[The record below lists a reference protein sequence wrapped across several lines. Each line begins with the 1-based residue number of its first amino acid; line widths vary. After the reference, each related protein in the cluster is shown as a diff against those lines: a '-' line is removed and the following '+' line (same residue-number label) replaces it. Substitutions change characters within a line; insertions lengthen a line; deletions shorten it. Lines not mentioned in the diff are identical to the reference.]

1 MESPVKP
8 HLSDSALVSRF
19 DQHFNDETPDV
30 TAAVKRFEE
39 AEQSL
44 RPARQKAER
53 DRDYYD
59 GKQWTAEEE
68 SALKKRGQPVVT
80 FNRIQRKIN
89 YLKGL
94 EAQSRKDP
102 KAFPRTPGDDGS
114 AQAATDAIRYVCD
127 DQQWD
132 QKRSD
137 AFENICVEGTG
148 AVFVGAVDGKQGV
161 DPSLVHVPWDRHY
174 HDPYSRRPDFSDAA
188 YQGIVTWKELEEV
201 KRQFPGKDDIIESTW
216 LRAQNSETYDDRPK
230 DKLWADYKRKRVRV
244 CEEYYLEGGKWMYAC
259 FTGGGYLKEPEPS
272 PYLDEDGKPEC
283 PIKAISAYVDRDNNR
298 YGEVRAMI
306 SPQDEVNKRRSKGLH
321 LINSRQLRIEPG
333 VSVSNGLSD
342 PSAIKREL
350 AKPDGVFFGSKDA
363 VEVLMTGDMAAANLQ
378 LLQEAKA
385 EIDLLGPN
393 AALAGKNENDSSGR
407 ALLAQQQGGMIEV
420 ALLMDRLRSLS
431 LSVYRAIFA
440 RIKQYWNEQ
449 RWIRVTD
456 DERNLKWVGL
466 NQPKTMIEMAAEKL
480 EGDPEAEM
488 KLALIARDP
497 RAQMVME
504 VQNPV
509 AEMDVDIIIDEGMD
523 TPMVQAEQFETLTKM
538 MPALTQLPP
547 QYAKLLVMASSLRD
561 KDKLL
566 ELLDEL
572 NAPDPM
578 AQQMQQAQI
587 QLEFQGA
594 QAEIEKTQSE
604 TAKNMA
610 QAQTAGQSMSD
621 PVEGMMRAQE
631 LSIDG
636 FRAETE
642 RMEVMKPQPERREA

>member
-1 MESPVKP
+1 LEDRLASP
-8 HLSDSALVSRF
+8 DAT
-19 DQHFNDETPDV
+19 E
-30 TAAVKRFEE
+30 AIKRFEE
-39 AEQSL
+39 SEQAT
-44 RPARQKAER
+44 RDARILAER
-53 DRDYYD
+53 DTDYYHN
-59 GKQWTAEEE
+59 KQWTAEEE
-68 SALKKRGQPVVT
+68 AALKKRGQPVVVY
-80 FNRIQRKIN
+80 NRIQRKVN

-94 EAQSRKDP
+94 ESQSRKDP

-114 AQAATDAIRYVCD
+114 AQAATDSVRYVCD
-127 DQQWD
+127 DCLWD

-137 AFENICVEGTG
+137 AFEDIIVPGTG
-148 AVFVGAVDGKQGV
+148 AIFVGGKETRGGI
-161 DPSLVHVPWDRHY
+161 DPYLIQIPWDRFY
-174 HDPYSRRPDFSDAA
+174 YDPYSRRIDFSDAA
-188 YQGIVTWKELEEV
+188 YMGIVTWMEEADV
-201 KRQFPGKDDIIESTW
+201 VRQYPDRKDIIEST
-216 LRAQNSETYDDRPK
+216 LAKAKDTETYDDRPK
-230 DKLWADYKRKRVRV
+230 DHLWADHKRRRVRV
-244 CEEYYLEGGKWMYAC
+244 CEEYYLKDGAWTTC
-259 FTGGGYLKEPEPS
+259 TFTGGGFLKDPEPS

-283 PIKAISAYVDRDNNR
+283 PIKAISAYIDRDNNR

-306 SPQDEVNKRRSKGLH
+306 SPQDEINKRRSKGLH

-350 AKPDGVFFGSKDA
+350 AKPDGVFFGSKDS
-363 VEVLMTGDMAAANLQ
+363 VEVMQTGDMAAANLQ

-393 AALAGKNENDSSGR
+393 AALAGKNENDQSGR

-440 RIKQYWNEQ
+440 RIKQYWTAE

-456 DERNLKWVGL
+456 DERNLRWVGL
-466 NQPKTMIEMAAEKL
+466 NQPKTMLQVAAERL
-480 EGDPEAEM
+480 EGDPQAEA
-488 KLALIARDP
+488 KLAMLAQDP
-497 RAQMVME
+497 RAHQVME
-504 VQNPV
+504 IENQV

-523 TPMVQAEQFETLTKM
+523 TPMVQAEQFDTLSKM
-538 MPALTQLPP
+538 MPSLIQLPP
-547 QYAKLLVMASSLRD
+547 MWGKALIMASSLRD
-561 KDKLL
+561 KDKIL
-566 ELLDEL
+566 ELLDEM

-578 AQQMQQAQI
+578 AQQMQQAQV

-610 QAQTAGQSMSD
+610 QAQNAGGQPAD
-621 PVEGMMRAQE
+621 PVEHLMRTQE

-636 FRAETE
+636 YRAETE
-642 RMEVMKPQPERREA
+642 RIEATKPERRAEA

>member
-1 MESPVKP
+1 LEGPV
-8 HLSDSALVSRF
+8 
-19 DQHFNDETPDV
+19 TPD
-30 TAAVKRFEE
+30 AAHIESVKRFEDSE
-39 AEQSL
+39 HSTRE
-44 RPARQKAER
+44 ARQKSER

-59 GKQWTAEEE
+59 GKQWTDTEEQ
-68 SALKKRGQPVVT
+68 ALRKRGQPVVT

-94 EAQSRKDP
+94 ESQSRKDP

-114 AQAATDAIRYVCD
+114 AQAATDSVRYVCD
-127 DQQWD
+127 DQNWD
-132 QKRSD
+132 QKRSE

-148 AVFVGAVDGKQGV
+148 AVFVGAAESKQGI
-161 DPSLVHVPWDRHY
+161 DPNIIHIPWDRHY
-174 HDPYSRRPDFSDAA
+174 ADPYSRRVDFSDAS
-188 YQGIVTWKELEEV
+188 YQGIVTWKEFDDL
-201 KRQFPGKDDIIESTW
+201 KRQYPEREDILEATLTSAKDT
-216 LRAQNSETYDDRPK
+216 ETYDDRPK
-230 DKLWADYKRKRVRV
+230 DHMWADHKRKRVRV
-244 CEEYYLEGGKWMYAC
+244 CEEYYLKDGVWHRC
-259 FTGGGYLKEPEPS
+259 VFTGGGYLEDPAPS
-272 PYLDEDGKPEC
+272 PYHDEDGKPEN

-321 LINSRQLRIEPG
+321 LINSRQLRISPG
-333 VSVSNGLSD
+333 VSVGDGFSD

-350 AKPDGVFFGSKDA
+350 AKADGVFFGDA
-363 VEVLMTGDMAAANLQ
+363 GQVEILETGDMAAANLQ

-407 ALLAQQQGGMIEV
+407 AILAQQQGGMIEV

-440 RIKQYWNEQ
+440 RIKQYWTDQ

-466 NQPKTMIEMAAEKL
+466 NKPRTMLEIAAERL
-480 EGDPEAEM
+480 QGDPEAEM
-488 KLALIARDP
+488 KLQLLSQDP
-497 RAQMVME
+497 RSQQVME

-523 TPMVQAEQFETLTKM
+523 TPTVQAEQFDTLTKM

-547 QYAKLLVMASSLRD
+547 PYAKLMVMASSLRD

-566 ELLDEL
+566 ELLDEMA
-572 NAPDPM
+572 APNPQ
-578 AQQMQQAQI
+578 AEQMQQAQM
-587 QLEFQGA
+587 QMEMQGA
-594 QAEIEKTQSE
+594 QAEIEKTKSE
-604 TAKNMA
+604 AAKNMA
-610 QAQTAGQSMSD
+610 QAQNAGGQEN
-621 PVEGMMRAQE
+621 PVEHLIRAQE
-631 LSIDG
+631 MAIDEY
-636 FRAETE
+636 RAETE
-642 RMEVMKPQPERREA
+642 RIEVTRPEQRPAA

>member
-1 MESPVKP
+1 MESPVT
-8 HLSDSALVSRF
+8 A
-19 DQHFNDETPDV
+19 EYPDA
-30 TAAVKRFEE
+30 TAAIKRFEE
-39 AEQSL
+39 SEQAT
-44 RPARQKAER
+44 RPAREKAER

-68 SALKKRGQPVVT
+68 SALRKRGQPVVT
-80 FNRIQRKIN
+80 FNRIQRKVN

-127 DQQWD
+127 DCNWD
-132 QKRSD
+132 QKRSE
-137 AFENICVEGTG
+137 AFENIIVEGTG
-148 AVFVGAVDGKQGV
+148 AIFVGGRQGKDGV
-161 DPSLVHVPWDRHY
+161 DPYIVHIPWDRHY
-174 HDPYSRRPDFSDAA
+174 ADPYSRRPAFDEAG
-188 YQGIVTWKELEEV
+188 YQGIVTWMEEADAI
-201 KRQFPGKDDIIESTW
+201 RQYPERKDIIESTLAADRW
-216 LRAQNSETYDDRPK
+216 TETYDDRPK
-230 DKLWADYKRKRVRV
+230 DKLWADYQRKRVRV
-244 CEEYYLEGGKWMYAC
+244 CEEYYLKDGQWMTC
-259 FTGGGYLKEPEPS
+259 TFTGGGYLKDPEPS

-283 PIKAISAYVDRDNNR
+283 PIKAISAYIDRDNNR

-321 LINSRQLRIEPG
+321 LINSRQLRISPG
-333 VSVSNGLSD
+333 VSVSNGQSD

-350 AKPDGVFFGSKDA
+350 ADPQGVFFADKDG
-363 VEVLMTGDMAAANLQ
+363 VEVLEHNDMAAANLQ

-407 ALLAQQQGGMIEV
+407 AILAQQQGGMIEV

-440 RIKQYWNEQ
+440 RIKQYWTAE

-466 NQPKTMIEMAAEKL
+466 NRPRTMLEIAAERL

-488 KLALIARDP
+488 KLAMLAQDP

-504 VQNPV
+504 VKNPV

-523 TPMVQAEQFETLTKM
+523 TPTVQAEQFDTLTKM

-547 QYAKLLVMASSLRD
+547 PYAKLLVMASSLRD
-561 KDKLL
+561 KDRLL
-566 ELLDEL
+566 EMLDEMA
-572 NAPDPM
+572 APNPQ
-578 AQQMQQAQI
+578 AQAIQQAQV

-604 TAKNMA
+604 TVKNLA
-610 QAQTAGQSMSD
+610 QAQAQNPAAQMELEREKAEHQMALNEDKQMHGQ
-621 PVEGMMRAQE
+621 MM
-631 LSIDG
+631 
-636 FRAETE
+636 AERQQVHRE
-642 RMEVMKPQPERREA
+642 QMPPQSSTSR